1 METRYLAR
9 AAVLPADRLTTPF
22 EDHHVTRAGGRGRRS
37 CKCPRRSHLAEGL
50 SRTAPRQPD
59 HAHRRRG
66 RNCTAA
72 EYEQQLAGTGFRQ
85 LRRTSLNVPGANGLI
100 TAEKP

>member
-1 METRYLAR
+1 MPSTKRTWPRGCLAQPLGSLT
-9 AAVLPADRLTTPF
+9 VLI
-22 EDHHVTRAGGRGRRS
+22 EDER
-37 CKCPRRSHLAEGL
+37 
-50 SRTAPRQPD
+50 
-59 HAHRRRG
+59 

-72 EYEQQLAGTGFRQ
+72 EYEQQPAGTGFRQ